1 MPLTAC
7 FLARAAMVIA
17 AAILAMPMA
26 HAQKYPSKPITL
38 YVPFT
43 AGGGSDL
50 LARSVTQRVGERIGQ
65 TFVIENRPGAGTTI
79 AANAVARAAADGYT
93 LMQGTSSTM
102 AINVSMFKSLAYQPL
117 EDLVP
122 VAFVARSPFFLVV
135 NPSSPVK
142 SVKDLIALAKEKPK
156 GLNFGSGGLGSMH
169 HLSTELLM
177 SLTGTEMTHVMY
189 KGTPPALLDLLAG
202 RLDVLFGDATTTLPQ
217 IRQGR
222 VRALGVTTAKR
233 SPAAPDVPTVEEAG
247 VPGFETASWHMI
259 VAPKGTPPE
268 IIALLNREV
277 REVFK
282 DEKLVKEL
290 TERGVGPVVT
300 GPPQELEA
308 FVKNEIKRW
317 SEINKRAG
325 IAGTL

>member
-1 MPLTAC
+1 
-7 FLARAAMVIA
+7 
-17 AAILAMPMA
+17 
-26 HAQKYPSKPITL
+26 
-38 YVPFT
+38 
-43 AGGGSDL
+43 
-50 LARSVTQRVGERIGQ
+50 
-65 TFVIENRPGAGTTI
+65 
-79 AANAVARAAADGYT
+79 
-93 LMQGTSSTM
+93 
-102 AINVSMFKSLAYQPL
+102 
-117 EDLVP
+117 
-122 VAFVARSPFFLVV
+122 
-135 NPSSPVK
+135 
-142 SVKDLIALAKEKPK
+142 
-156 GLNFGSGGLGSMH
+156 
-169 HLSTELLM
+169 
-177 SLTGTEMTHVMY
+177 
-189 KGTPPALLDLLAG
+189 
-202 RLDVLFGDATTTLPQ
+202 
-217 IRQGR
+217 
-222 VRALGVTTAKR
+222 
-233 SPAAPDVPTVEEAG
+233 VPTVEEAG